1 MKLRIIQKLL
11 TSGKFTVEELE
22 YILEKIIKEN

>member
-11 TSGKFTVEELE
+11 TSEMFTVEELE